1 MLSSKNFIH
10 SIGFLLESQNHKSLK
25 CVLIVV
31 NSDTRNQEVVWTE
44 VNYEKIIDNAGY
56 KEKASYHWK
65 QVLPE
70 FMKVMIKTP
79 ELSFALFC
87 FVLERLGGWTEKYL
101 LYWYKYLNECIK
113 VMLTWKGKGDMMK
126 GKTIQKIV
134 TLIPE

>member
-1 MLSSKNFIH
+1 MLSSKNFIR

-56 KEKASYHWK
+56 QEKASYHWK

-79 ELSFALFC
+79 ELSFVLHC
-87 FVLERLGGWTEKYL
+87 FVLF
-101 LYWYKYLNECIK
+101 
-113 VMLTWKGKGDMMK
+113 
-126 GKTIQKIV
+126 
-134 TLIPE
+134 